1 MHTVD
6 ALKAAIRM
14 MRREVA
20 TIRRLAN
27 CPCGAPNELKFA
39 VHMVSRTLSDLG
51 VADADALIER
61 ALEHVRKAP
70 SA

>member
-39 VHMVSRTLSDLG
+39 VHVVTRTLSDLG
-51 VADADALIER
+51 VADADVLIER
-61 ALEHVRKAP
+61 AADHVRRIP
-70 SA
+70 